1 MMTGQNKESPPAIVF
16 HWIPGQAWY
25 YSQDGVPSPTLRHSC
40 ECKNPVKTIFLIT
53 ALCCFLVSAAHGA
66 GIPTVDA
73 GVIARQII
81 AYQQQLRDFETQLQQ
96 VNLNGEQLATLNRQ
110 FGQTLKQYDD
120 YLQQVRG
127 LQRVI
132 SRRDWKGLFQTLRNH
147 YGISPYARI
156 AQFGEAGRNAI
167 DAEVDKLY
175 RVPAEADLVRHRFAA
190 AGVDPE
196 PWVTQAQRHRARYE
210 AYRDQLELAGDGN
223 RELMERYRKIRSTK
237 ENFDL
242 GDKSDLNALQ
252 TAVTTNFHIIDELQA
267 LNKIQN
273 QRLLHNN
280 HDYMHALSMA
290 ETQRRAEAER
300 LERAV
305 NRRTAPRSFRWRD
318 LSMR

>member
-1 MMTGQNKESPPAIVF
+1 MRRFVF
-16 HWIPGQAWY
+16 
-25 YSQDGVPSPTLRHSC
+25 
-40 ECKNPVKTIFLIT
+40 IF
-53 ALCCFLVSAAHGA
+53 CCFLFGAAHGA

-81 AYQQQLRDFETQLQQ
+81 AYQQQLRDFEIQLQQ
-96 VNLNGEQLATLNRQ
+96 ANLNTEQLSTLNRH
-110 FGQTLKQYDD
+110 FYQTLKQYDD

-132 SRRDWKGLFQTLRNH
+132 SRNDWNGLFQTLKNQ

-156 AQFGEAGRNAI
+156 TKITGNGNTAREAI

-175 RVPAEADLVRHRFAA
+175 RVPDRADEVRRRFAD
-190 AGVDPE
+190 AGVDPA
-196 PWVTQAQRHRARYE
+196 PWETQAHRHRARYE
-210 AYRDQLELAGDGN
+210 AYRDQLELALDGN
-223 RELMERYRKIRSTK
+223 RELLERYRKIGITK

-273 QRLLHNN
+273 QRLLHSN

-290 ETQRRAEAER
+290 QAQRRAEAER
-300 LERAV
+300 LQRVANESA
-305 NRRTAPRSFRWRD
+305 APRPFRWRD
-318 LSMR
+318 LTLKRD